1 MSLAEQIK
9 GDLEQAIRQKDNI
22 RRSTLRMLLS
32 SIHNAEIDQQHK
44 TLDETGVASIVA
56 KEVKKR
62 RESIEAF
69 EKGNRPDLVEKEKTE
84 LDILT
89 QYLPQQLSREE
100 IIAAAQKIIS
110 AVGASSASDRGKVM
124 GQLMPLMKGK
134 ADGKEVS
141 DIVAELLANL

>member
-56 KEVKKR
+56 KEVKKH

-124 GQLMPLMKGK
+124 SQLMPLMKGK

>member
-110 AVGASSASDRGKVM
+110 AVGASSAGDRGKVM

>member
-9 GDLEQAIRQKDNI
+9 GDLEQAIRQRDNI
-22 RRSTLRMLLS
+22 RCSTLRMLLS

-44 TLDETGVASIVA
+44 TLDEAGMASIVA

-89 QYLPQQLSREE
+89 KYLPLQLSREE